1 MSADLATSSV
11 LDTGRL
17 VALKRQ
23 AKAGDPAA
31 AKEVARQFESLFMQM
46 VLKSM
51 RDAVPREG
59 LFDSDASRLYQ
70 SLHDQQ
76 LSLQLGGGRGLGLAA
91 MIERQLTQS
100 IAPATP
106 PLGPL
111 PLRREPIG
119 FPLESTSPRALR
131 GLTVAPAAPH
141 TGKAGPPPVAVPP
154 APTSD
159 AAEAG
164 IRQPRQFT
172 RGLPVAAYS
181 TDPNYATKPG
191 RIIGAGALRQAIA
204 I

>member
-17 VALKRQ
+17 AALKRQ

-59 LFDSDASRLYQ
+59 LFDNHASRLYE

-91 MIERQLTQS
+91 MIERQMTQGP
-100 IAPATP
+100 APATP

-111 PLRREPIG
+111 PLRREPTG
-119 FPLESTSPRALR
+119 FPLDAKAPGALR
-131 GLTVAPAAPH
+131 GLALPPATTRTVE
-141 TGKAGPPPVAVPP
+141 PPGAKGAVPP
-154 APTSD
+154 APTPAPSLP
-159 AAEAG
+159 ANPEP
-164 IRQPRQFT
+164 QPTQRALQA
-172 RGLPVAAYS
+172 AAYAY
-181 TDPNYATKPG
+181 PRHPG
-191 RIIGAGALRQAIA
+191 RTSP
-204 I
+204 

>member
-91 MIERQLTQS
+91 MIERQLTQG

-111 PLRREPIG
+111 PLRREPTGI
-119 FPLESTSPRALR
+119 PLESTSPRALR
-131 GLTVAPAAPH
+131 GLTVVPATPH
-141 TGKAGPPPVAVPP
+141 AGKAGLPPVAVPP

-159 AAEAG
+159 AAVPG
-164 IRQPRQFT
+164 LRQPPQFT

-181 TDPNYATKPG
+181 TDPTYATTLG